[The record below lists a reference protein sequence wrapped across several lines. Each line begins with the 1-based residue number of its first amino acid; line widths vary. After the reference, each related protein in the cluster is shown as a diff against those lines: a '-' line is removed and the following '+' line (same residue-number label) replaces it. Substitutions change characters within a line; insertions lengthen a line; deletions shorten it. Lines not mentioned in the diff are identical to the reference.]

1 MIRYLLITIKY
12 TIVKLVD
19 ILFEE
24 VFLRYG
30 ALENIITNRSSLF
43 ISNY

>member
-1 MIRYLLITIKY
+1 MIRYLSTTIKY

-24 VFLRYG
+24 IFLRYE
-30 ALENIITNRSSLF
+30 ALEDIITNRSSLF
-43 ISNY
+43 TSDY